1 MAVATGRSA
10 RFLAQCARPRSGY
23 TAAMIARPTRSDW
36 VLLLVLGVMWGTS
49 YAFIKLGVET
59 LPTFTL
65 IATRLA
71 IGLALLAGVVL
82 VAREPLPRIPRIYVH
97 LAVMAAINIVIPFTL
112 ITWAEQ
118 SVDSAIAAIL
128 NGAVPL
134 IVIVL
139 AALTFHDE
147 PITLNRLG
155 GVVVGYVGVIVLVA
169 PGLAGAIG
177 GSEFTGEVAL
187 LGSTLA
193 YAVGA
198 VYSRRNIKGLR
209 PMIPAVLQVGFAFLM
224 VTVLAFVFENPLG
237 VAWNLGAVIAVLW
250 LGLLGSGAAYLI
262 NFRLLNRIGATATSQ
277 LAYLLPVVGIFTGA
291 LMFGEQVVD
300 ARVIGGTALI
310 LGGVTLVNS
319 RYGERRIWG
328 RRPAESKVTNPAS

>member
-1 MAVATGRSA
+1 M
-10 RFLAQCARPRSGY
+10 
-23 TAAMIARPTRSDW
+23 
-36 VLLLVLGVMWGTS
+36 
-49 YAFIKLGVET
+49 
-59 LPTFTL
+59 
-65 IATRLA
+65 
-71 IGLALLAGVVL
+71 
-82 VAREPLPRIPRIYVH
+82 AREPLPRTPRVYFH

-112 ITWAEQ
+112 ITWAELT
-118 SVDSAIAAIL
+118 VDSAIAAIL

-147 PITLNRLG
+147 PITVNRLV

-169 PGLAGAIG
+169 PGLVGALG
-177 GSEFTGEVAL
+177 GSEFTGEIAL

-209 PMIPAVLQVGFAFLM
+209 PMIPAVFQVGFAFLM
-224 VTVLAFVFENPLG
+224 VSVLALVFENPLG
-237 VAWNLGAVIAVLW
+237 VAWNFEAVVAVVW

-262 NFRLLNRIGATATSQ
+262 MFRLLNRIGATATSQ
-277 LAYLLPVVGIFTGA
+277 LAYLLPVVGIITGA
-291 LMFGEQVVD
+291 LMFREQID
-300 ARVIGGTALI
+300 ARILGGTGLI

-319 RYGERRIWG
+319 KYGERRLWG
-328 RRPAESKVTNPAS
+328 RRPAEPSGSGMTVQPTTTQVTAEPKGSKASGETA